1 MRSTDSHQAITEWHR
16 GNEEAALANMR
27 LAEKKISD
35 DQHAALARIVYSY
48 GLIDRHEDALRLFRS
63 LEQMA
68 GNYHIRASSW
78 VYAYLGIRHYEEALT
93 WLRRID
99 EERSPE
105 DSLQT
110 FQIASNRYHDPAL
123 ERPEFVDIRKSLAL
137 RQ

>member
-1 MRSTDSHQAITEWHR
+1 MVSGSTPESKKPAQTKPATER
-16 GNEEAALANMR
+16 TKGMKL
-27 LAEKKISD
+27 
-35 DQHAALARIVYSY
+35 
-48 GLIDRHEDALRLFRS
+48 
-63 LEQMA
+63 
-68 GNYHIRASSW
+68 
-78 VYAYLGIRHYEEALT
+78 YLGIRDYEEALT

-123 ERPEFVDIRKSLAL
+123 ERPEFVGIRKSLAL